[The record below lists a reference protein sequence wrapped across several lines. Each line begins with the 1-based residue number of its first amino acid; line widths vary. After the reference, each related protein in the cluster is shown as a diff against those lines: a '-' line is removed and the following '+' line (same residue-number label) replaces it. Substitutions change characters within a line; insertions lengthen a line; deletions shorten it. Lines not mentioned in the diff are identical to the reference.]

1 MCDVERLEA
10 QGWKVKR
17 RRDAE
22 RRDARGR
29 EADLRC
35 DASWRDR
42 GRRDTR
48 GRKADLR
55 CGAG

>member
-1 MCDVERLEA
+1 MFDVERREA

-29 EADLRC
+29 EADLKY
-35 DASWRDR
+35 DAGWRILEGVTPEAER
-42 GRRDTR
+42 PT
-48 GRKADLR
+48 
-55 CGAG
+55 